1 MRNLERL
8 IARARNML
16 SYGLTQ
22 EEVVR
27 ELEALGNASELVHWA
42 IRGAKFELDYQEELE
57 NAKLQ
62 G

>member
-1 MRNLERL
+1 
-8 IARARNML
+8 ML

-22 EEVVR
+22 EEVKR
-27 ELEALGNASELVHWA
+27 ELEALGNCTELVLWA
-42 IRGAKFELDYQEELE
+42 IRGAKFELNHQEELE

>member
-8 IARARNML
+8 ITRARNML

-22 EEVVR
+22 EEVKR
-27 ELEALGNASELVHWA
+27 ELEALGNCTELVLWA
-42 IRGAKFELDYQEELE
+42 IRGAKFELKHQEELE
-57 NAKLQ
+57 NANLQ

>member
-8 IARARNML
+8 ITRARNML
-16 SYGLTQ
+16 AYGLTQ
-22 EEVVR
+22 EEVRR
-27 ELEALGNASELVHWA
+27 ELEALGNAPELAYWA

>member
-8 IARARNML
+8 ISQARNML
-16 SYGLTQ
+16 VYGLTQ
-22 EEVVR
+22 DEIN
-27 ELEALGNASELVHWA
+27 GELVGRGMDPGLVYWA
-42 IRGAKFELDYQEELE
+42 IRAAKFELNYQEELE